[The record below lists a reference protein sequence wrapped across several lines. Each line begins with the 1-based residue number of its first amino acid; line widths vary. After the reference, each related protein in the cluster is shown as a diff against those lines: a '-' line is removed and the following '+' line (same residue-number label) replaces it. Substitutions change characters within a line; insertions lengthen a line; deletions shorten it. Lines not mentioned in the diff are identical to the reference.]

1 MNNNKSHM
9 KTLTKIFAG
18 LAVLGTVAA
27 CQMYEIDTQM
37 TPEKAAASIR
47 MECSAV
53 DTYNLP
59 AQNPGNITFN
69 VSSNTPWTIT
79 LSSGADWLTVSPASS
94 ASSALITDVVVTAQE
109 NTSTSDRSATLTL
122 RGDNIV
128 NSKIITVKQARAGKL
143 FITPMVS
150 DYSAT
155 GGPLSF
161 TIQTNQSWS
170 VRSSEGWITFNRE
183 SGEPDPEGRSLTII
197 ATAAASNVLERTAT
211 ITVTAG
217 DQEES
222 FDVVQK
228 GTFAVTELTESFP
241 SAGGAKTF
249 TIKTDLPW
257 EVSADKT
264 WLTFD
269 ETSGTGDGSAKTI
282 TATAAANDSAL
293 RKTVVTVSAGGVDKT
308 FEVSQLGFTFEIV
321 TPASTEMP
329 RLGGEMTLE
338 VNSSIAW
345 EPATETPGW
354 TVEKVDATHFKVTA
368 PFNNIFKAKTG
379 KVTISGAGSASAE
392 LELTQDV
399 NFDFSNCEVQEDGS
413 VKLTGANGSRVTF
426 KDGLRCITLTLT
438 MGEKAFGDAGQ
449 LWVQGKIGNVNLYN
463 QLSLGGN
470 TRIRTDGNM
479 ADAGASSAYKSSS
492 YTITKDE
499 LNAMTTYTY
508 GMMPNEADKTT
519 LDMFFQVDGAEKK
532 SHTGPNPFYYDAG
545 EVNYYFGFYS
555 ATTDGSWYVIK
566 SCDLTVN
573 AENYE

>member
-18 LAVLGTVAA
+18 LAMLGTVA

-59 AQNPGNITFN
+59 AQNPGSITFN

-79 LSSGADWLTVSPASS
+79 LSSGADWLNVTPSS
-94 ASSALITDVVVTAQE
+94 SSSSALITDVVVTAKE
-109 NTSTSDRSATLTL
+109 NTGTADRSATLTL
-122 RGDNIV
+122 RGDNIA
-128 NSKIITVKQARAGKL
+128 NGRIITIKQARAGKL

-150 DYSAT
+150 DYSAA

-161 TIQTNQSWS
+161 TIQTNQSWA
-170 VRSSEGWITFNRE
+170 VRSSEGWLTFNRE
-183 SGEPDPEGRSLTII
+183 NGEPDPEGRTITII
-197 ATAAASNVLERTAT
+197 ATAAASNVIERTAT
-211 ITVTAG
+211 VTVTAG

-222 FDVVQK
+222 FDVTQK
-228 GTFAVTELTESFP
+228 GTFNVTELSETFA

-257 EVSADKT
+257 EVSSDKG

-269 ETSGTGDGSAKTI
+269 ATSGTGDGSTKTI
-282 TATAAANDSAL
+282 TATAAANDGAL
-293 RKTVVTVSAGGVDKT
+293 RKAVVTVSAGGVDKT

-321 TPASTEMP
+321 APASAELP

-345 EPATETPGW
+345 EPSTETAGW

-379 KVTISGAGSASAE
+379 TVKISGTGGAEAE

-399 NFDFSNCEVQEDGS
+399 NFEFSGCEIQDDGS
-413 VKLTGANGSRVTF
+413 VKLTGANGSKVTF

-449 LWVQGKIGNVNLYN
+449 LWVWGKLGNVNLYN

-508 GMMPNEADKTT
+508 GMKPNEADKTT
-519 LDMFFQVDGAEKK
+519 LDMFFQVDGTEKK
-532 SHTGPNPFYYDAG
+532 SHTGANPFYYDAG
-545 EVNYYFGFYS
+545 TVSYAFGFYG

>member
-27 CQMYEIDTQM
+27 CQMYQIDTQM

-79 LSSGADWLTVSPASS
+79 LSSGADWLTVTPPSS
-94 ASSALITDVVVTAQE
+94 AAGALITDVVVTAQE
-109 NTSTSDRSATLTL
+109 NTGTTDRSATLTL

-128 NSKIITVKQARAGKL
+128 NAKTITIKQARAGRL

-150 DYSAT
+150 DYAAA

-161 TIQTNQSWS
+161 TIQTNVAWE
-170 VRSSEGWITFNRE
+170 VRSSEGWLTFNRE
-183 SGEPDPEGRSLTII
+183 NGEPDPEGRTITII
-197 ATAAASNVLERTAT
+197 ATAAASDVLERTAT
-211 ITVTAG
+211 VTVTAG

-228 GTFAVTELTESFP
+228 GKFTLTELSETFV

-249 TIKTDLPW
+249 SLKTDFPW
-257 EVSADKT
+257 EISSDKS

-269 ETSGTGDGSAKTI
+269 ATSGNGDGSSKTI
-282 TATAAANDSAL
+282 TATAAANEGML
-293 RKTVVTVSAGGVDKT
+293 RKAIVTVSSGGVEKT

-321 TPASTEMP
+321 APASTELP

-338 VNSSIAW
+338 VNTSIAW
-345 EPATETPGW
+345 EPATETAGW
-354 TVEKVDATHFKVTA
+354 SVEKVDASHFKVIA
-368 PFNNIFKAKTG
+368 PFNNIFKTKTG
-379 KVTISGAGSASAE
+379 KVSVSGTGGAYAE

-399 NFDFSNCEVQEDGS
+399 NFEFTDAEVQEDGS
-413 VKLTGANGSRVTF
+413 VKIFGDKKSRVTL
-426 KDGLRCITLTLT
+426 KDPARYVSLVLAMGDVNFDDTAQFFCCTHDAAGDTELQCQINLAGNKRLRT
-438 MGEKAFGDAGQ
+438 
-449 LWVQGKIGNVNLYN
+449 N
-463 QLSLGGN
+463 
-470 TRIRTDGNM
+470 
-479 ADAGASSAYKSSS
+479 GAHTTYGSTKFD
-492 YTITKDE
+492 ITKDE
-499 LNAMTTYTY
+499 LNAITEYRMDFR
-508 GMMPNEADKTT
+508 PNGANI
-519 LDMFFQVDGAEKK
+519 DMEFFYNGVSKK
-532 SHTGPNPFYYDAG
+532 VHTSTSPYAG
-545 EVNYYFGFYS
+545 DPAASGHYFFGTESAASGS
-555 ATTDGSWYVIK
+555 ATWYIIK
-566 SCDLTVN
+566 SCTPTFF
-573 AENYE
+573 AE